1 MFICTAF
8 FMHFLQD
15 LYLCTVVDFTRL
27 QYDKKV
33 NRSAKVKFPENELKQ
48 KTGSGLQSKL
58 KSGSGQETKPREE
71 METNIKTE
79 KEKRKSIMKKKLI
92 AAICTAALMT
102 AALTGCGSNGTAT
115 DTTADTTQTEAADA
129 SATVTTAEEDTAA
142 DLSGTIS
149 LAGSTSM
156 EKLCEAMSESFMEK
170 YPGIT
175 VTVEYTGSGAGLESL
190 ASGSVDI
197 GDASRSLKD
206 EEKAAGSVENIVAI
220 DGIAVIEDKDNGVTN
235 VSAEDLA
242 KIYKGEVKNW
252 SELGGKDEA
261 IVVIGREA
269 GSGTRDAFEEL
280 LDIADSCA
288 YAQELDSTGAV
299 LAKVASTP
307 GAIGY
312 VSLDVVDDTV
322 TAVSIDG
329 TEPTEEQ
336 ILAGNYLLSRPFVMA
351 TKGEISEQND
361 LVKTWFDYIA
371 SEDGKNVIK
380 QVGLIIPE

>member
-1 MFICTAF
+1 
-8 FMHFLQD
+8 
-15 LYLCTVVDFTRL
+15 
-27 QYDKKV
+27 
-33 NRSAKVKFPENELKQ
+33 
-48 KTGSGLQSKL
+48 
-58 KSGSGQETKPREE
+58 
-71 METNIKTE
+71 
-79 KEKRKSIMKKKLI
+79 MKKKLL
-92 AAICTAALMT
+92 AVLCATGLLT
-102 AALTGCGSNGTAT
+102 AALTGCGNSEAQ
-115 DTTADTTQTEAADA
+115 TTSTTEQTETTVAETQETEDTQ
-129 SATVTTAEEDTAA
+129 ATEETETEDTAN
-142 DLSGTIS
+142 LSGTIS

-197 GDASRSLKD
+197 GNSSRHLKD
-206 EEKAAGSVENIVAI
+206 EELSGGAVENVVAI
-220 DGIAVIEDKDNGVTN
+220 DGIAVIEDKENTVTDIK
-235 VSAEDLA
+235 AEDLA
-242 KIYKGEVKNW
+242 KIYTGEISNW

-280 LDIADSCA
+280 LEVADNCA

-312 VSLDVVDDTV
+312 VSLDVVDDSV
-322 TAVSIDG
+322 IAISIDG
-329 TEPTEEQ
+329 TEPTEEK
-336 ILAGNYLLSRPFVMA
+336 ILEGNYLLSRPFVMA
-351 TKGEISEQND
+351 TNGEISAQND
-361 LVKTWFDYIA
+361 LVKTWFDYMK
-371 SEDGKNVIK
+371 SEDGKSVIS